1 MADEPEAQLIE
12 AWRTNQRMLVGLID
26 AIDAEGMQATLSKRR
41 RTRWSNRS
49 SARFVARSSD
59 AAFDGASSPRWP
71 TSSRTRATIG
81 GGSC

>member
-41 RTRWSNRS
+41 RTRWSNCS
-49 SARFVARSSD
+49 SGRCAAKRNA
-59 AAFDGASSPRWP
+59 AAFERVFSPRWR
-71 TSSRTRATIG
+71 TSSRTRATIA